1 MEICITCDGAELSD
15 GLSHLTAGVKV
26 TDHHAVD
33 PRNGISLSSDGLLGQ
48 IFKVQSRN
56 YRFPLKSLLGKDCK
70 MAYREFSDLIF
81 FF

>member
-1 MEICITCDGAELSD
+1 MEICITRDGAELSD
-15 GLSHLTAGVKV
+15 GLSQLTAGVKV
-26 TDHHAVD
+26 TDHHAID
-33 PRNGISLSSDGLLGQ
+33 LRNGISLSSDGLLGQ